1 MEPDGCCRIRSLDG
15 WTGWVALEHLGQS
28 RLPPAAGTTS
38 AGMILAAVTVY
49 IIERE
54 FKKAS
59 VWCLAAAG
67 LSATGLMHGVQWTP
81 ADTVGALGPQWEF
94 VVAYAAM
101 GVLLAAAPFITTR
114 SEAEH

>member
-1 MEPDGCCRIRSLDG
+1 MAAQETLVGAWEAGGTFISG
-15 WTGWVALEHLGQS
+15 AFALEQGFIF
-28 RLPPAAGTTS
+28 TS
-38 AGMILAAVTVY
+38 MILAAVTVY

-59 VWCLAAAG
+59 VWCLAAAA

-81 ADTVGALGPQWEF
+81 ADTVGAIGPQWEF